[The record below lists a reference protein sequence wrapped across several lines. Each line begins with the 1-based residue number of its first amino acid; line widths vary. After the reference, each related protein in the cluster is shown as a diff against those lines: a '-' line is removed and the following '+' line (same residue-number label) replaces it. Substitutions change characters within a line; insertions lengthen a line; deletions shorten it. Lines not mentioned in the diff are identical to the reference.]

1 MEEDKKKIK
10 RHSIWAVFLMALGML
25 AAFLL
30 PEEALLAFF
39 DLLKT
44 IISHLLIL
52 PPYKNFKKA
61 EDSSPTA

>member
-44 IISHLLIL
+44 IISHLLI
-52 PPYKNFKKA
+52 
-61 EDSSPTA
+61 